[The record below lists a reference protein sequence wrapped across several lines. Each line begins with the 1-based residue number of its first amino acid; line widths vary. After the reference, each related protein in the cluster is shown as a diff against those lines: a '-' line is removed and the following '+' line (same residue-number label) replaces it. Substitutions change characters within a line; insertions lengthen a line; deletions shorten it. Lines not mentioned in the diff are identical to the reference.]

1 MCIER
6 EDEKV
11 EKNIFKR
18 ITLFLLH
25 TALIITN
32 VYINFNVY

>member
-1 MCIER
+1 LK
-6 EDEKV
+6 DEKV

-18 ITLFLLH
+18 IILFLLY
-25 TALIITN
+25 TFALIITN